1 MYKYIIKML
10 TELPSGMHG
19 VCKTPAVGH
28 LFNTITAA
36 KRLLEVKAQL
46 FHHLVAKIL
55 YLCRHTRQDIQT
67 AVTFLCT
74 RVKELDEDDIKKL
87 VKVMQY
93 SRGTRELRTD

>member
-1 MYKYIIKML
+1 M
-10 TELPSGMHG
+10 
-19 VCKTPAVGH
+19 GH
-28 LFNTITAA
+28 LFNTIPAA
-36 KRLLEVKAQL
+36 KKLPEVKAQL
-46 FHHLVAKIL
+46 FHHLVAKLL
-55 YLCRHTRQDIQT
+55 YLCRHKRQDIQT